1 MHHDPRFRLDFR
13 LTHREA
19 QVEVVARAVARS
31 GVWLSHRGEAV
42 VALMGKAAD
51 AVRGIHA
58 GTITEAE
65 ARAASDEIDAAC
77 PAESSPDEWFA
88 ADVASLAIDFAIGGE
103 MEDAMYAL
111 NSALIGAFDRGGPVP
126 EAEEMLAQVKD
137 LDALAP
143 QAHEPRTSDLI
154 WGSRTKTEV
163 SDG

>member
-1 MHHDPRFRLDFR
+1 MHHDPRFRLSFR

-19 QVEVVARAVARS
+19 QIEIIARAVARS
-31 GVWLSHRGEAV
+31 GKWISHRGEV
-42 VALMGKAAD
+42 IVALMGKAAD

-58 GTITEAE
+58 GTVTEAE
-65 ARAASDEIDAAC
+65 ARAVSAEIDAAC

-137 LDALAP
+137 LNDLAP
-143 QAHEPRTSDLI
+143 KH
-154 WGSRTKTEV
+154 TEGV
-163 SDG
+163 L

>member
-1 MHHDPRFRLDFR
+1 MHHDPRFRLAFR
-13 LTHREA
+13 LAPREA

-31 GVWLSHRGEAV
+31 GKWISHRGESVA
-42 VALMGKAAD
+42 ALMGEAAD
-51 AVRGIHA
+51 AVRGVHA
-58 GTITEAE
+58 GTVTEAE
-65 ARAASDEIDAAC
+65 ARAVSNEIDAAC

-137 LDALAP
+137 LHDLAP
-143 QAHEPRTSDLI
+143 KH
-154 WGSRTKTEV
+154 TEGV
-163 SDG
+163 L